1 MNTDQHKQ
9 ATQGVRPICGLPVDA
24 ECMFSDKKGVY
35 RKRLEKNKTRLL
47 EKLAFLG
54 RFLDPDEH
62 IVYVAPG
69 CSPFSALE
77 QMTIGA
83 AWVYMIKRALL
94 VFTNKRMFHIPT
106 SYNLGYRGSIAQV
119 LYQDCNRLRV
129 KGSTLLIEYRSGKKE
144 RFYGIPGPDRGV
156 INRLNVESGDFG
168 PASPRPER
176 THLCPSCTQPLER
189 DTSACPSCGLE
200 FRTKAKAWKYSLLI
214 PGGGYFYTRHPFMG
228 MLDAIVESYL
238 LILTAVTGLAALSGD
253 PEAGPV
259 AIVFAVLLA
268 FEKLLTVYHSNSFL
282 DEFIPTDVKPLLAGQ
297 TVCSV
302 APPAAAQQEP
312 ETDLVAEPV
321 AEAPPEKIEDVLRAR

>member
-1 MNTDQHKQ
+1 
-9 ATQGVRPICGLPVDA
+9 
-24 ECMFSDKKGVY
+24 MFSDKKGAY
-35 RKRLEKNKTRLL
+35 RKRIEKNKTKLL
-47 EKLAFLG
+47 EKLGFLG
-54 RFLDPDEH
+54 RFLDSDERLMF
-62 IVYVAPG
+62 VAAG

-83 AWVYMIKRALL
+83 GWVYMIKRALL
-94 VFTNKRMFHIPT
+94 VFTNKRIFHVPT
-106 SYNLGYRGSIAQV
+106 SYNLGYRGSVAQV

-168 PASPRPER
+168 PVSARPER
-176 THLCPSCTQPLER
+176 THLCPNCTQPLER
-189 DTSACPSCGLE
+189 EVAACSSCGLE

-238 LILTAVTGLAALSGD
+238 LILTAAAGFAALSGD
-253 PEAGPV
+253 PESGPV

-297 TVCSV
+297 TAQLPV
-302 APPAAAQQEP
+302 APTAAQQEP
-312 ETDLVAEPV
+312 EPDLVAEPV
-321 AEAPPEKIEDVLRAR
+321 AETPPEKIEDVLRAR